1 MKAVRTCLG
10 LDCGKSFASGHS
22 ANRICNSC
30 KTKKN
35 RKRFKPELKSNA
47 EISADRQKAALAAHF
62 YRNVVAG

>member
-10 LDCGKSFASGHS
+10 LDCGKSFASDHS
-22 ANRICNSC
+22 ANRICSSC

-35 RKRFKPELKSNA
+35 RQSFKPIMKSQA
-47 EISADRQKAALAAHF
+47 EISADRQKVALAAHF